1 MQWLLKHHEVLR
13 DVILIFAVPLGL
25 YFAHRRITTAD
36 KQARTADQQAEIAM
50 KNHLADAY
58 TRAIDQLGKNGEEA
72 VQLGGL
78 YALEKIADSNESYY
92 RQIIE
97 VLCAFIRL
105 TAGPV
110 DKKPPK
116 LVGRKSPA
124 PSEEKVGL
132 TVQTALTILGRRN
145 LDFGKLPQNSAVK
158 IDLAGIKLCN
168 ANFYKANLSKAD
180 LREAN
185 LSEANLSGASLIGA
199 NLSGADLSMASL
211 IEANLRE
218 ANLREA
224 NLSEAYLYG
233 TNLSRA
239 ILIEANLSAANLSGA
254 NLSEAIL
261 LEANLTGA
269 NLDEANLSGAILF
282 EANLSEAEI
291 TVEQLQVAKVFTN
304 TKLPDHIDPKSL
316 DLLDPSQELTRR
328 RLGNRQICEGA

>member
-1 MQWLLKHHEVLR
+1 MQWFLKYHDALR
-13 DVILIFAVPLGL
+13 DVILSIAVPLGL

-199 NLSGADLSMASL
+199 NLSEASL
-211 IEANLRE
+211 IG
-218 ANLREA
+218 A

-233 TNLSRA
+233 TNLSG
-239 ILIEANLSAANLSGA
+239 ANLSEA

-282 EANLSEAEI
+282 EANLSGAQI
-291 TVEQLQVAKVFTN
+291 TVEQLQKAKVYKS
-304 TKLPDHIDPKSL
+304 TKLPDHIDRQSL
-316 DLLDPSQELTRR
+316 DLLDPSQEL
-328 RLGNRQICEGA
+328 